1 MRGNKTLQNGMGKPG
16 AVCALHRGGTVL
28 PAFTVPCPC
37 AMPVQG
43 EIRNMGVY
51 VPIDIHTILHQ

>member
-28 PAFTVPCPC
+28 PAFTVPCPR

-51 VPIDIHTILHQ
+51 VPIDIHMILHQ